1 MPPRLIV
8 PRMNSFRRNDLLK
21 KSVEHFST
29 CDCVGQIQVVWSD
42 QKNAPPALSMFTEGA
57 RRKVLF
63 EVHDTDSLNH
73 RFNITV
79 PIATD
84 GVFSVDDDLR
94 ISCEDLQFG
103 FDAWRSSQTTMVGFT
118 PRLVTHDPKTSLHSY
133 RSWRVARWN
142 GIYNV
147 ILTKC
152 CFLHR
157 DHLRTY
163 TEKMPR
169 SLLSYIDRHR
179 NCEDLA
185 MSLVVAKYYNT
196 PPLWVSGAVKEIGGD
211 GISSSASHFVARGKC
226 IDVFAREL
234 GGMPLLDTSA
244 RVYPMR
250 SRLFSWL

>member
-1 MPPRLIV
+1 
-8 PRMNSFRRNDLLK
+8 MNSFRRNDLLK
-21 KSVEHFST
+21 KSVEHFSS

-42 QKNAPPALSMFTEGA
+42 QQNAPPGLSMFSEGA

-84 GVFSVDDDLR
+84 GVFSVDDDLK
-94 ISCEDLQFG
+94 ISCEDLRFG
-103 FDAWRSSQTTMVGFT
+103 FDTWRSSQTTMVGFT
-118 PRLVTHDPKTSLHSY
+118 PRLATHDPETSLFSY

-142 GIYNV
+142 GVYNI

-163 TEKMPR
+163 VEKMPR
-169 SLLSYIDRHR
+169 SLLAYIDHHR

-185 MSLVVAKYYNT
+185 MSLLVAKYYNT
-196 PPLWVSGAVKEIGGD
+196 PPLWVSGGVKEIGGD
-211 GISSSASHFVARGKC
+211 GISSSSSHTIARGKC
-226 IDVFAREL
+226 LDVFAREL